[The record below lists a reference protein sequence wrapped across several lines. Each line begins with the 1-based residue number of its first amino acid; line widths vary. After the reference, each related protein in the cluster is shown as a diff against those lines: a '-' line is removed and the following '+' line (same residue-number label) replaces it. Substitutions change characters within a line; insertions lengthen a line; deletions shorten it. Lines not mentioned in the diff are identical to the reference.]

1 MKKHYKAVILV
12 LASDNSPIYQEFRK
26 IYQRYLNECPDVKV
40 LLVYGAGTLFERQE
54 YDLVYDDIVENYYPG
69 MITKTL
75 RAMEH
80 IDQTYDY
87 DFLIRT
93 NLSTFWDFTNLLKR
107 LEVLPSTNCIAG
119 SRIWNTVKGVKS
131 SEYIAGVNLVLSRD
145 LVIDI
150 IANASEVCSWNN
162 IAEDQAISQYFTN
175 NGVLLQPHHPTAC
188 QRIHHI
194 TSDTTDLIM
203 VEVIKAQ
210 KLNRDNFRLK
220 NKDRNIDLIILQL
233 LLKEYYDKTV
243 TE

>member
-93 NLSTFWDFTNLLKR
+93 NLSTFWDFTRLLKR
-107 LEVLPSTNCIAG
+107 FNNLLTTN
-119 SRIWNTVKGVKS
+119 
-131 SEYIAGVNLVLSRD
+131 
-145 LVIDI
+145 
-150 IANASEVCSWNN
+150 
-162 IAEDQAISQYFTN
+162 
-175 NGVLLQPHHPTAC
+175 
-188 QRIHHI
+188 
-194 TSDTTDLIM
+194 TSPICGW
-203 VEVIKAQ
+203 
-210 KLNRDNFRLK
+210 
-220 NKDRNIDLIILQL
+220 
-233 LLKEYYDKTV
+233 
-243 TE
+243 